1 MSAHVIRLWLPDRPG
16 TLGRVAA
23 AIGSVGADVTGIDI
37 LERGAGMA
45 IDEVTIDVPDDTTS
59 VDDVVLALARVEG
72 VAVEDVHRL
81 DDERLDHG
89 VMGLFVLADFI
100 ESSGDVDVLV
110 SGLRRLLEADWVAVV
125 DRGRSAVLVASGE
138 VPDPSWLVA
147 FLAGTIHL
155 DDAGSE
161 HTPSDVIWAHL
172 AGTDLSFAAERR
184 GRAFRARE
192 REQVSAIG
200 RVAGASM
207 RRR

>member
-1 MSAHVIRLWLPDRPG
+1 VSAHVIRLWLPDRPG

-23 AIGSVGADVTGIDI
+23 AIGSVGADVTGIEI

-45 IDEVTIDVPDDTTS
+45 IDEVTIDVPDTTS
-59 VDDVVLALARVEG
+59 VDDVVVALARVDG
-72 VAVEDVHRL
+72 VAVEDVRRL

-89 VMGLFVLADFI
+89 VMGLSVLADFI

-155 DDAGSE
+155 DDSGSE

-200 RVAGASM
+200 RAAGASI
-207 RRR
+207 RRG

>member
-23 AIGSVGADVTGIDI
+23 AIGSVGADVTGIEI

-45 IDEVTIDVPDDTTS
+45 IDEVTIDVPDTTS
-59 VDDVVLALARVEG
+59 VDDVVVALARVDG
-72 VAVEDVHRL
+72 VAVEDVRRP

-89 VMGLFVLADFI
+89 VMGLSVLADFI

-110 SGLRRLLEADWVAVV
+110 AGLRRLLEADWVAVV
-125 DRGRSAVLVASGE
+125 DRGRSAVIVASGE

-155 DDAGSE
+155 DDGGSE

-200 RVAGASM
+200 RAAGASI
-207 RRR
+207 RRG

>member
-23 AIGSVGADVTGIDI
+23 AIGSVGADVTGIEI

-45 IDEVTIDVPDDTTS
+45 IDEVTIDVPDTTS
-59 VDDVVLALARVEG
+59 VDDVVVALARVDG
-72 VAVEDVHRL
+72 VAVEDVRRL

-89 VMGLFVLADFI
+89 VMGLSVLADFI

-110 SGLRRLLEADWVAVV
+110 AGLRRLLEADWVAVV
-125 DRGRSAVLVASGE
+125 DRGRSAVIVASGE

-155 DDAGSE
+155 DDGGSE

-172 AGTDLSFAAERR
+172 AGTESSFAAERR

-200 RVAGASM
+200 RAAGASI
-207 RRR
+207 RRG

>member
-1 MSAHVIRLWLPDRPG
+1 VIRLWLPDRPG

-23 AIGSVGADVTGIDI
+23 AIGSVGADVTGIEI

-45 IDEVTIDVPDDTTS
+45 IDEVTIDVPDTTS
-59 VDDVVLALARVEG
+59 VDDVVVALARVDG
-72 VAVEDVHRL
+72 VAVEDVRRL

-89 VMGLFVLADFI
+89 VMGLSVLADFI

-110 SGLRRLLEADWVAVV
+110 AGLRRLLEADWVAVV
-125 DRGRSAVLVASGE
+125 DRGRSAVIVASGE

-155 DDAGSE
+155 DDGGSE

-200 RVAGASM
+200 RAAGASI
-207 RRR
+207 RRG

>member
-1 MSAHVIRLWLPDRPG
+1 MPAHVIRLWLPDRPG

-23 AIGSVGADVTGIDI
+23 AIGSVGADVTGIEI

-45 IDEVTIDVPDDTTS
+45 IDEVTIDVPDTTS
-59 VDDVVLALARVEG
+59 VDDVVVALARVDG
-72 VAVEDVHRL
+72 VAVEDVRRL

-89 VMGLFVLADFI
+89 VMGLSVLADFI
-100 ESSGDVDVLV
+100 ESNGDVDVLV

-200 RVAGASM
+200 HVAGASM
-207 RRR
+207 RRG

>member
-1 MSAHVIRLWLPDRPG
+1 VSAHVIRLWLPDRPG

-23 AIGSVGADVTGIDI
+23 AIGSVGADVTGIEI

-45 IDEVTIDVPDDTTS
+45 IDEVTIDVPDTTS
-59 VDDVVLALARVEG
+59 VDDVVVALARVDG
-72 VAVEDVHRL
+72 VAVEDVRRL

-89 VMGLFVLADFI
+89 VMGLSVLADFI

-110 SGLRRLLEADWVAVV
+110 AGLRRLLEADWVAVV
-125 DRGRSAVLVASGE
+125 DRGRSAVIVASGE

-155 DDAGSE
+155 DDGGSE

-200 RVAGASM
+200 RAAGASM
-207 RRR
+207 RKG

>member
-23 AIGSVGADVTGIDI
+23 AIGSVGADVTGIEI

-45 IDEVTIDVPDDTTS
+45 IDEVTIDVPDTTS
-59 VDDVVLALARVEG
+59 VDDVVVALARVDG
-72 VAVEDVHRL
+72 VAVEDVRRL

-89 VMGLFVLADFI
+89 VMGLSVLADFI
-100 ESSGDVDVLV
+100 ESSGYVDVLV
-110 SGLRRLLEADWVAVV
+110 AGLRRLLEADWVAVV
-125 DRGRSAVLVASGE
+125 DRGRSAVIVASGE

-155 DDAGSE
+155 DDGGSE

-200 RVAGASM
+200 RAAGASI
-207 RRR
+207 RRG

>member
-23 AIGSVGADVTGIDI
+23 AIGSVGADVTGIEI

-45 IDEVTIDVPDDTTS
+45 IDEVTIDVPDTTS
-59 VDDVVLALARVEG
+59 VDDVVVALARVDG
-72 VAVEDVHRL
+72 VAVEDVRRL

-89 VMGLFVLADFI
+89 VMGLSVLADFI
-100 ESSGDVDVLV
+100 ESNGDVDVLV
-110 SGLRRLLEADWVAVV
+110 AGLRRLLEADWVAVV

-155 DDAGSE
+155 DDGGSE

-200 RVAGASM
+200 RAAGASI
-207 RRR
+207 RRG

>member
-1 MSAHVIRLWLPDRPG
+1 MPAHVIRLWLPDRPG

-23 AIGSVGADVTGIDI
+23 AIGSVGADVTGIEI

-45 IDEVTIDVPDDTTS
+45 IDEVTIDVPDTTS
-59 VDDVVLALARVEG
+59 VDDVVVALARVDG
-72 VAVEDVHRL
+72 VAVEDVRRL

-89 VMGLFVLADFI
+89 VMGLSVLADFI
-100 ESSGDVDVLV
+100 ESNGDVDVLV

-125 DRGRSAVLVASGE
+125 DRDSSAVLVASGE

-172 AGTDLSFAAERR
+172 AGTEMSFAAERR

-207 RRR
+207 RRV

>member
-23 AIGSVGADVTGIDI
+23 AIGSVGADVTGIEI

-45 IDEVTIDVPDDTTS
+45 IDEVTIEVPDTTS
-59 VDDVVLALARVEG
+59 VDDVVVALARVDG
-72 VAVEDVHRL
+72 VAVEDVRRL

-89 VMGLFVLADFI
+89 VMGLSVLADFI
-100 ESSGDVDVLV
+100 ESNGDVEVLV
-110 SGLRRLLEADWVAVV
+110 AGLRRLLEADWVAIV
-125 DRGRSAVLVASGE
+125 DRGRPAVLVESGE

-147 FLAGTIHL
+147 FLAGTVHL
-155 DDAGSE
+155 DDSGSE

-200 RVAGASM
+200 RAAGASM
-207 RRR
+207 RQG

>member
-23 AIGSVGADVTGIDI
+23 AIGSVGADVTGIEI

-45 IDEVTIDVPDDTTS
+45 IDEVTIDVPDTTS
-59 VDDVVLALARVEG
+59 VDDVVVALARVDG
-72 VAVEDVHRL
+72 VAVEDVRRL

-89 VMGLFVLADFI
+89 VMGLSVLADFI

-110 SGLRRLLEADWVAVV
+110 AGLRRLLEADWVAVV
-125 DRGRSAVLVASGE
+125 DRGRSAVIVASGE

-155 DDAGSE
+155 DDGGSE

-172 AGTDLSFAAERR
+172 AGTVLSFAAERR

-200 RVAGASM
+200 RAAGASI
-207 RRR
+207 RRG

>member
-23 AIGSVGADVTGIDI
+23 AIGSVGADVTGIEI

-45 IDEVTIDVPDDTTS
+45 IDEVTIDVPDTTS
-59 VDDVVLALARVEG
+59 VDDVVVALARVDG
-72 VAVEDVHRL
+72 VAVEDVRRL
-81 DDERLDHG
+81 DDERRDHG
-89 VMGLFVLADFI
+89 VMGLSVLADFI

-110 SGLRRLLEADWVAVV
+110 AGLRRLLEADWVAVV
-125 DRGRSAVLVASGE
+125 DRGRSAVIVASGE

-155 DDAGSE
+155 DDGGSE

-200 RVAGASM
+200 RAAGASI
-207 RRR
+207 RRG

>member
-1 MSAHVIRLWLPDRPG
+1 MIRLWLPDRPG

-23 AIGSVGADVTGIDI
+23 AIGSVGADVTGIEI

-45 IDEVTIDVPDDTTS
+45 IDEVTIDVPDTTS
-59 VDDVVLALARVEG
+59 VDDVVVALARVDG
-72 VAVEDVHRL
+72 VAVEDVRRL

-89 VMGLFVLADFI
+89 VMGLSVLADFI

-110 SGLRRLLEADWVAVV
+110 AGLRRLLEADWVAVV
-125 DRGRSAVLVASGE
+125 DRGRSAVIVASGE

-155 DDAGSE
+155 DDGGSE

-200 RVAGASM
+200 RAAGASI
-207 RRR
+207 RRG

>member
-1 MSAHVIRLWLPDRPG
+1 MSVHVIRLWLPDRPG

-23 AIGSVGADVTGIDI
+23 AIGSVGADVTGIEI

-45 IDEVTIDVPDDTTS
+45 IDEVTIEVPDSTS
-59 VDDVVLALARVEG
+59 VDDVVTALARVDG
-72 VAVEDVHRL
+72 VAVEDLRRI

-89 VMGLFVLADFI
+89 VMGLAVLADFI
-100 ESSGDVDVLV
+100 ESNGELDVLLA
-110 SGLRRLLEADWVAVV
+110 GLRRLLESDWVAVV
-125 DRGRSAVLVASGE
+125 DRARAEVLVASGR
-138 VPDPSWLVA
+138 VPDPSWLIA

-155 DDAGSE
+155 DDVASG

-207 RRR
+207 RRG

>member
-23 AIGSVGADVTGIDI
+23 AIGSVGADVTGIEI

-45 IDEVTIDVPDDTTS
+45 IDEVTIDVPDTTP
-59 VDDVVLALARVEG
+59 VDDVVVALARVDG
-72 VAVEDVHRL
+72 VAVEDVRRP

-89 VMGLFVLADFI
+89 VMGLSVLADFI

-110 SGLRRLLEADWVAVV
+110 AGLRRLLEADWVAVV
-125 DRGRSAVLVASGE
+125 DRGRSAVIVASGE

-155 DDAGSE
+155 DDGGSE

-200 RVAGASM
+200 RAAGASI
-207 RRR
+207 RRG

>member
-1 MSAHVIRLWLPDRPG
+1 VSAHVIRLWLPDRPG

-23 AIGSVGADVTGIDI
+23 AIGSVGADVTGIEI

-45 IDEVTIDVPDDTTS
+45 IDEVTIDVPDTTS
-59 VDDVVLALARVEG
+59 VDDVVVALARVDG
-72 VAVEDVHRL
+72 VAVEDVRRL

-89 VMGLFVLADFI
+89 VMGLSVLADFI

-110 SGLRRLLEADWVAVV
+110 AGLRRLLEADWVAVV
-125 DRGRSAVLVASGE
+125 DRGRSAVIVASGE

-155 DDAGSE
+155 DDGGSE

-200 RVAGASM
+200 RAAGASI
-207 RRR
+207 RRG

>member
-23 AIGSVGADVTGIDI
+23 AIGSVGADVTGIEI

-45 IDEVTIDVPDDTTS
+45 IDEVTIEVPDTTS
-59 VDDVVLALARVEG
+59 VDDVVVALARVDG
-72 VAVEDVHRL
+72 VAVEDVRRL
-81 DDERLDHG
+81 DDERLEHG
-89 VMGLFVLADFI
+89 VMGLSVLADFI

-110 SGLRRLLEADWVAVV
+110 AGLRRLLEADWVAVV
-125 DRGRSAVLVASGE
+125 DRGRSAVIVASGE

-155 DDAGSE
+155 DDGGSE

-200 RVAGASM
+200 RAAGASI
-207 RRR
+207 RRG

>member
-23 AIGSVGADVTGIDI
+23 AIGSVGADVTGIEI

-45 IDEVTIDVPDDTTS
+45 IDEVTIEVPDTTS
-59 VDDVVLALARVEG
+59 VDDVVVALARVDG
-72 VAVEDVHRL
+72 VAVEDVRRL

-89 VMGLFVLADFI
+89 VMGLSVLADFI

-110 SGLRRLLEADWVAVV
+110 AGLRRLLEADWVAVV
-125 DRGRSAVLVASGE
+125 DRGRSAVIVASGE

-155 DDAGSE
+155 DDGGSE

-200 RVAGASM
+200 RAAGASI
-207 RRR
+207 RRG

>member
-23 AIGSVGADVTGIDI
+23 AIGSVGADVTGIEI

-45 IDEVTIDVPDDTTS
+45 IDEVTIDVPDTTS
-59 VDDVVLALARVEG
+59 VDDVVVALARVDG
-72 VAVEDVHRL
+72 VAVEDVRRL

-89 VMGLFVLADFI
+89 VMGLSVLADFI

-110 SGLRRLLEADWVAVV
+110 AGLRRLLEADWVAVV
-125 DRGRSAVLVASGE
+125 DRGRSAVIDASGE

-155 DDAGSE
+155 DDGGSE

-200 RVAGASM
+200 RAAGASI
-207 RRR
+207 RRG

>member
-1 MSAHVIRLWLPDRPG
+1 MSVHVIRLWLPDRPG

-23 AIGSVGADVTGIDI
+23 AIGSVGADVTGIEI

-45 IDEVTIDVPDDTTS
+45 IDEVTIDVPDSTP
-59 VDDVVLALARVEG
+59 VDDVVSALSRVDG
-72 VAVEDVHRL
+72 VAVEDVHRI

-89 VMGLFVLADFI
+89 VVGLHVLADFI
-100 ESSGDVDVLV
+100 ESDRDLDVLS
-110 SGLRRLLEADWVAVV
+110 SGLRRLLESDWVAVV
-125 DRGRSAVLVASGE
+125 DRGRSAVVAASGD
-138 VPDPSWLVA
+138 VPDPSWLIA

-172 AGTDLSFAAERR
+172 AGTELSFASERR

-192 REQVSAIG
+192 REHVSAIG

-207 RRR
+207 RRA

>member
-1 MSAHVIRLWLPDRPG
+1 MPAHVIRLWLPDRPG

-23 AIGSVGADVTGIDI
+23 AIGSVGADVTGIEI

-45 IDEVTIDVPDDTTS
+45 IDEVTIDVPDTTS
-59 VDDVVLALARVEG
+59 VDDVVVALARVDG
-72 VAVEDVHRL
+72 VAVEDVRRL

-89 VMGLFVLADFI
+89 VMGLSVLADFI

-110 SGLRRLLEADWVAVV
+110 AGLRRLLEADWVAVV
-125 DRGRSAVLVASGE
+125 DRGRSAVIVASGE

-155 DDAGSE
+155 DDGGSE

-200 RVAGASM
+200 RAAGASI
-207 RRR
+207 RRG

>member
-23 AIGSVGADVTGIDI
+23 AIGSVGADVTGIEI

-45 IDEVTIDVPDDTTS
+45 IDEVTIDVPDTTS
-59 VDDVVLALARVEG
+59 VDDVVVALARVDG
-72 VAVEDVHRL
+72 VAVEDVRRL

-89 VMGLFVLADFI
+89 VMGLSVLADFI

-110 SGLRRLLEADWVAVV
+110 AGLRRLLEADWVAVV
-125 DRGRSAVLVASGE
+125 DRGRSAVIVASGE

-155 DDAGSE
+155 DDGGSE

-200 RVAGASM
+200 RAAGASI
-207 RRR
+207 RRG

>member
-23 AIGSVGADVTGIDI
+23 AIGSVGADVTGIEI

-45 IDEVTIDVPDDTTS
+45 IDEVTIDVPDTTP
-59 VDDVVLALARVEG
+59 VDDVVVALARVDG
-72 VAVEDVHRL
+72 VAVEDVRRL

-89 VMGLFVLADFI
+89 VMGLSVLADFI

-110 SGLRRLLEADWVAVV
+110 AGLRRLLEADWVAVV
-125 DRGRSAVLVASGE
+125 DRGRSAVIVASGE

-155 DDAGSE
+155 DDGGSE

-200 RVAGASM
+200 RAAGASI
-207 RRR
+207 RRG